1 MRAALRI
8 TCTTFEAYLGV
19 SLPHGPV
26 RCWSGRGEI
35 PTRREIK
42 CASPKV
48 PKNRKVTQGFAK
60 NTSLHNA
67 HEHSLFVFRIH
78 RSYSAFTTC
87 CRSADTTPILWCD
100 LKLVRR
106 CGALVSAVPSTR
118 YKFEGPKIPKH
129 KVLSPPYHSA
139 LSGTTF
145 GGSVERPTVF
155 PFETNLSNTTRFC
168 LCTGR
173 SEPSCQ
179 GNFPRIQMRGWWTML
194 LALSLRWADPLKTKH
209 PA

>member
-1 MRAALRI
+1 VNGGAIFQERPNFFIVQNDKFTCRENNRDIPCCLSIFVLRDIQHVRTKHRETSEVHVTRRAALRV

-26 RCWSGRGEI
+26 RCLSGRGEI

-48 PKNRKVTQGFAK
+48 PKNRKVTQGLAK

-67 HEHSLFVFRIH
+67 HEHSLFVFRFH

-87 CRSADTTPILWCD
+87 CRSADTPILWCD

-118 YKFEGPKIPKH
+118 YKFEGPR
-129 KVLSPPYHSA
+129 SQS
-139 LSGTTF
+139 
-145 GGSVERPTVF
+145 
-155 PFETNLSNTTRFC
+155 TRFC
-168 LCTGR
+168 RLHIIQR
-173 SEPSCQ
+173 SQAPHL
-179 GNFPRIQMRGWWTML
+179 GVR
-194 LALSLRWADPLKTKH
+194 
-209 PA
+209 

>member
-1 MRAALRI
+1 MPNEGSPSSYNPLLRV

-26 RCWSGRGEI
+26 RCLSGRGEI

-48 PKNRKVTQGFAK
+48 PKNRKVTQGLAK

-67 HEHSLFVFRIH
+67 HEHSLFVFRFH
-78 RSYSAFTTC
+78 CSYSAFTTC
-87 CRSADTTPILWCD
+87 CRSADTPILWCD

-118 YKFEGPKIPKH
+118 YNIRRPQQDPKAQGFVASIS
-129 KVLSPPYHSA
+129 VSA
-139 LSGTTF
+139 LRHHIWGF
-145 GGSVERPTVF
+145 GRAPNSFSVRNK
-155 PFETNLSNTTRFC
+155 PFKYDA
-168 LCTGR
+168 
-173 SEPSCQ
+173 
-179 GNFPRIQMRGWWTML
+179 L
-194 LALSLRWADPLKTKH
+194 LPLYWSK
-209 PA
+209 

>member
-1 MRAALRI
+1 MRVAEGPEESKGYARLGQEYLAPLCARAFIPASSFLLR
-8 TCTTFEAYLGV
+8 LHHV
-19 SLPHGPV
+19 LPFC
-26 RCWSGRGEI
+26 R
-35 PTRREIK
+35 
-42 CASPKV
+42 
-48 PKNRKVTQGFAK
+48 
-60 NTSLHNA
+60 
-67 HEHSLFVFRIH
+67 
-78 RSYSAFTTC
+78 YS
-87 CRSADTTPILWCD
+87 TPILWCD

-118 YKFEGPKIPKH
+118 YNIRRPQDPKH
-129 KVLSPPYHSA
+129 KVLSPPYHSV

-145 GGSVERPTVF
+145 GGSVVRPTVF

-179 GNFPRIQMRGWWTML
+179 GNSPRIQMRGWWTML
-194 LALSLRWADPLKTKH
+194 LALSLRWADPLKTKY